1 MPEASR
7 TQQASPVL
15 EHVAR
20 KLKTLSAERLGEV
33 EDFIDFLSHRD
44 SEKQPTRMAMAAS
57 EPVLNA
63 VWDNPDDAEYD
74 AL

>member
-1 MPEASR
+1 MSQATQ
-7 TQQASPVL
+7 TQQASLVL
-15 EHVAR
+15 EHVVE
-20 KLKTLSAERLGEV
+20 KLRMLSAERLGEV

-44 SEKQPTRMAMAAS
+44 NDRQLTRMAMAAS
-57 EPVLNA
+57 EPVLSA